1 MVDETRLIRGMI
13 WDFKTKKVKIVI
25 NSNKY
30 IIFALLFHLNNINK
44 VHNKEEKLAAFGRLL
59 DVQDRLRIQCPW
71 DKKQSFESLRPNT
84 IEETFELCD
93 ALMKRDYKNIKK
105 ELGDVL
111 EHVMFYSIIGR
122 EDEEFDIC
130 DVCNQEADKLMFRH
144 PFINWREE
152 GNWTVANPDMYINEA
167 GQVMYKEK
175 ESEDKESE
183 GAEAASLAL
192 SANKPKNA
200 ASVEKTWEQIK
211 QQEKDGNERV
221 LSGVPDALPS
231 LIKAYRIQDKAR
243 NVGFDWKEKEDVW
256 DKVYEELEELKV
268 ELAKGD
274 KENSTRELGDFLFS
288 VINAARLYKLN
299 PDNALETTNQK
310 FIRRFNYVED
320 HSFKQGKSLKDMTLE
335 EMDKLWD
342 EAKRQ
347 EKNQE

>member
-1 MVDETRLIRGMI
+1 M
-13 WDFKTKKVKIVI
+13 
-25 NSNKY
+25 
-30 IIFALLFHLNNINK
+30 
-44 VHNKEEKLAAFGRLL
+44 
-59 DVQDRLRIQCPW
+59 QDRLRIQCPW
-71 DKKQSFESLRPNT
+71 DRKQTFESLRPNT

-152 GNWTVANPDMYINEA
+152 GNWTVANPDMCINET
-167 GQVMYKEK
+167 GQVVYKETQQ
-175 ESEDKESE
+175 EEPDD
-183 GAEAASLAL
+183 ASRPSTA
-192 SANKPKNA
+192 SA
-200 ASVEKTWEQIK
+200 VEKTWEQIK

-256 DKVYEELEELKV
+256 DKVYEELEELKA

-299 PDNALETTNQK
+299 PDNALEMTNQK

-320 HSFKQGKSLKDMTLE
+320 HSMKQGKSLKDMTLE
-335 EMDKLWD
+335 EMDKLWN

-347 EKNQE
+347 E

>member
-1 MVDETRLIRGMI
+1 MHT
-13 WDFKTKKVKIVI
+13 
-25 NSNKY
+25 
-30 IIFALLFHLNNINK
+30 
-44 VHNKEEKLAAFGRLL
+44 KEEKMAAFSRLL
-59 DVQDRLRIQCPW
+59 DVQDRLRLQCPW
-71 DKKQSFESLRPNT
+71 DKKQTFESLRPNT

-93 ALMKRDYKNIKK
+93 ALMKRDYKDIKK

-122 EDEEFDIC
+122 EDGEFDIC

-144 PFINWREE
+144 PFINWKEE
-152 GNWTVANPDMYINEA
+152 GIWTVSNPDMFINDEGQVVYKESDAGNGEA
-167 GQVMYKEK
+167 GTAS
-175 ESEDKESE
+175 SEET
-183 GAEAASLAL
+183 LAL
-192 SANKPKNA
+192 GASKPKTA
-200 ASVEKTWEQIK
+200 TSVEKTWEQIK

-221 LSGVPDALPS
+221 LSGVPNSLPS

-256 DKVYEELEELKV
+256 DKVQEELEELKV

-274 KENSTRELGDFLFS
+274 KENSTQELGDFIFS

-299 PDNALETTNQK
+299 PDNALEKTNQK

-320 HSFKQGKSLKDMTLE
+320 HSLKQGKNLKNMSLE

-342 EAKRQ
+342 EAKLQ
-347 EKNQE
+347 EKKDDK

>member
-1 MVDETRLIRGMI
+1 MH
-13 WDFKTKKVKIVI
+13 
-25 NSNKY
+25 S
-30 IIFALLFHLNNINK
+30 
-44 VHNKEEKLAAFGRLL
+44 KEEKLAAFGRLL

-71 DKKQSFESLRPNT
+71 DRKQTFESLRPNT

-152 GNWTVANPDMYINEA
+152 GNWTVVNPDMCINEA
-167 GQVMYKEK
+167 GQVVYKETQQ
-175 ESEDKESE
+175 EEPDD
-183 GAEAASLAL
+183 ASRPSTA
-192 SANKPKNA
+192 SA
-200 ASVEKTWEQIK
+200 VEKTWEQIK

-243 NVGFDWKEKEDVW
+243 NVGFDWKVKEDVW
-256 DKVYEELEELKV
+256 DKVYEELEELKA

-299 PDNALETTNQK
+299 PDNALEMTNQK

-320 HSFKQGKSLKDMTLE
+320 HSMKQGKSLKDMTLE

-347 EKNQE
+347 E

>member
-1 MVDETRLIRGMI
+1 MV
-13 WDFKTKKVKIVI
+13 
-25 NSNKY
+25 SNTGKG
-30 IIFALLFHLNNINK
+30 HT
-44 VHNKEEKLAAFGRLL
+44 KEEKLAAFSRLL
-59 DVQDRLRIQCPW
+59 DVQDRLRLQCPW
-71 DKKQSFESLRPNT
+71 DKKQTFESLRPNT

-93 ALMKRDYKNIKK
+93 ALMKRDYKDIKK

-122 EDEEFDIC
+122 EDGEFDIC

-144 PFINWREE
+144 PFINWKEE
-152 GNWTVANPDMYINEA
+152 GIWTVSNPDMYINDE
-167 GQVMYKEK
+167 GQVVYKESDAGNG
-175 ESEDKESE
+175 EAETASSEET
-183 GAEAASLAL
+183 LAL
-192 SANKPKNA
+192 GASKPKTA
-200 ASVEKTWEQIK
+200 TSVEKTWEQIK

-221 LSGVPDALPS
+221 LSGVPNSLPS

-256 DKVYEELEELKV
+256 DKVQEELEELKV

-274 KENSTRELGDFLFS
+274 KENSTQELGDFIFS

-299 PDNALETTNQK
+299 PDNALEKTNQK

-320 HSFKQGKSLKDMTLE
+320 HSLKQGKNLKDMSLE

-342 EAKRQ
+342 EAKLQ
-347 EKNQE
+347 EKKDDK

>member
-1 MVDETRLIRGMI
+1 MH
-13 WDFKTKKVKIVI
+13 
-25 NSNKY
+25 S
-30 IIFALLFHLNNINK
+30 
-44 VHNKEEKLAAFGRLL
+44 KEEKLAAFGRLL
-59 DVQDRLRIQCPW
+59 DVQDRLRIECPW
-71 DKKQSFESLRPNT
+71 DRKQTFESLRPNT

-93 ALMKRDYKNIKK
+93 ALMKRDYKNIKN

-167 GQVMYKEK
+167 GQVVYKETQQ
-175 ESEDKESE
+175 EEPDD
-183 GAEAASLAL
+183 ASRPSTA
-192 SANKPKNA
+192 SA
-200 ASVEKTWEQIK
+200 VEKTWEQIK

-256 DKVYEELEELKV
+256 DKVYEELEELKA

-299 PDNALETTNQK
+299 PDNALEMTNQK

-320 HSFKQGKSLKDMTLE
+320 HSLKQGKSLKDMTLE

-347 EKNQE
+347 E

>member
-1 MVDETRLIRGMI
+1 MH
-13 WDFKTKKVKIVI
+13 
-25 NSNKY
+25 S
-30 IIFALLFHLNNINK
+30 
-44 VHNKEEKLAAFGRLL
+44 KEEKLVAFERLL

-71 DKKQSFESLRPNT
+71 DRKQTFESLRPNT

-152 GNWTVANPDMYINEA
+152 GNWTVANPDMCINEA
-167 GQVMYKEK
+167 GQVVYKETQQ
-175 ESEDKESE
+175 EEPDD
-183 GAEAASLAL
+183 ASRPSTA
-192 SANKPKNA
+192 SA
-200 ASVEKTWEQIK
+200 VEKTWEQIK

-256 DKVYEELEELKV
+256 DKVYEELEELKA
-268 ELAKGD
+268 ELAKDD

-299 PDNALETTNQK
+299 PDNALEMTNQK

-320 HSFKQGKSLKDMTLE
+320 HSVKQGKSLKDMTLE

-347 EKNQE
+347 E

>member
-1 MVDETRLIRGMI
+1 MHT
-13 WDFKTKKVKIVI
+13 
-25 NSNKY
+25 
-30 IIFALLFHLNNINK
+30 
-44 VHNKEEKLAAFGRLL
+44 KEEKMAAFSRLL
-59 DVQDRLRIQCPW
+59 DVQDRLRLQCPW
-71 DKKQSFESLRPNT
+71 DKKQTFESLRPNT

-93 ALMKRDYKNIKK
+93 ALMKRDYKDIKK

-122 EDEEFDIC
+122 EDGEFDIC

-144 PFINWREE
+144 PFINWKEE
-152 GNWTVANPDMYINEA
+152 GNWTVSNPDMFINDEGQVVYKESDAGNGEA
-167 GQVMYKEK
+167 GTAS
-175 ESEDKESE
+175 SEET
-183 GAEAASLAL
+183 LAL
-192 SANKPKNA
+192 GASKPKTA
-200 ASVEKTWEQIK
+200 TSVEKTWEQIK

-221 LSGVPDALPS
+221 LSGVPNSLPS

-256 DKVYEELEELKV
+256 DKVQEELEELKV

-274 KENSTRELGDFLFS
+274 KETSTQELGDFLFS

-299 PDNALETTNQK
+299 PDNALEKTNQK

-320 HSFKQGKSLKDMTLE
+320 HSLKQGKNLKDMSLE

-342 EAKRQ
+342 EAKLQ
-347 EKNQE
+347 EKKEDK

>member
-1 MVDETRLIRGMI
+1 MH
-13 WDFKTKKVKIVI
+13 
-25 NSNKY
+25 S
-30 IIFALLFHLNNINK
+30 
-44 VHNKEEKLAAFGRLL
+44 KEEKLAAFGRLL

-71 DKKQSFESLRPNT
+71 DRKQTFESLRPNT

-152 GNWTVANPDMYINEA
+152 GNWTVANPDMCINEA
-167 GQVMYKEK
+167 GQVVYKETQQ
-175 ESEDKESE
+175 EEPDD
-183 GAEAASLAL
+183 ASRPSTA
-192 SANKPKNA
+192 SA
-200 ASVEKTWEQIK
+200 VEKTWEQIK

-243 NVGFDWKEKEDVW
+243 NVGFDWKVKEDVW
-256 DKVYEELEELKV
+256 DKVYEELEELKA

-274 KENSTRELGDFLFS
+274 KEKSTRELGDFLFS

-299 PDNALETTNQK
+299 PDNALEMTNQK

-320 HSFKQGKSLKDMTLE
+320 HSVKQGKSLKDMTLE

-347 EKNQE
+347 E